1 MQKTIDETNYRR
13 EKQIAYNLKNNI
25 IPKPLNKSIE
35 DHLSNRFEYM
45 QEDNLRKVAEQNLN
59 QNYSKTEIQKMVRE
73 MKKEMESAAKALDF
87 IQAAK
92 IRDEI
97 KRLEAFN

>member
-13 EKQIAYNLKNNI
+13 EKQIAYNAKNNI

-35 DHLSNRFEYM
+35 DHLSNQFEYK
-45 QEDNLRKVAEQNLN
+45 QEETLLKVAESNASA
-59 QNYSKTEIQKMVRE
+59 NYSKKDSQKVIKE
-73 MKKEMESAAKALDF
+73 LKKEMEIAAKALDF
-87 IQAAK
+87 IHAAK

-97 KRLEAFN
+97 KRLETLS